1 MYNSILF
8 FALSLLLS
16 LPAFA
21 QSSPEALRVIEAYQ
35 GATAINDL
43 RSELTYTNISKTG
56 RQQQRSLK
64 QAILR
69 NQAGKN
75 TYNLLLEFTA
85 PGDVVGTAT
94 LTLQHPD
101 KEDDQWLYLP
111 VLRTSRRIS
120 ASKKADR
127 FMGTEMTYE
136 DLSTYLAEP
145 QEDYTYRLLG
155 EENTNGRQAYKLE
168 ATPLAGTLTQYSRRE
183 MWIDKATSLML
194 RTDFYDNKGVLLK
207 RYTASD
213 IRKVG
218 GNFYRAHKI
227 ELVNHQSGNRTEVI
241 YADFVINQGVD
252 ASLFSKTYLETK

>member
-8 FALSLLLS
+8 FALSFFFS
-16 LPAFA
+16 LQAFA
-21 QSSPEALRVIEAYQ
+21 QSSPDALRVIEAYQ

-85 PGDVVGTAT
+85 PGDVAGTAT
-94 LTLQHPD
+94 LTLQNANQ
-101 KEDDQWLYLP
+101 EDDQWLYLP

-120 ASKKADR
+120 ASAKADR

-145 QEDYTYRLLG
+145 QEEYTYRLLG
-155 EENTNGRQAYKLE
+155 EENTGGRTAYKLE
-168 ATPLAGTLTQYSRRE
+168 ATPVAGTLTQYSRRE

-194 RTDFYDNKGVLLK
+194 RTDFYDKKGTLLK
-207 RYTASD
+207 RYTATD

-218 GNFYRAHKI
+218 GNFYRAHQI

-241 YADFVINQGVD
+241 YTDFVINQGVD